1 MKQGHQRS
9 ALQRGPQRPIGK
21 AKVIRASELAQ
32 MGVCEQRI
40 VFEHR
45 HGPKRT
51 DQERGAMLQGQRMH
65 DLYHREALRILRK
78 PPSFSFIR
86 RMVRA
91 LVNWIVSM
99 CRSRVGRGADPEK
112 GEQGKD
118 GC

>member
-1 MKQGHQRS
+1 MNQGHQRR
-9 ALQRGPQRPIGK
+9 ARQRGPERPSGK
-21 AKVIRASELAQ
+21 TKVIRASELAQ
-32 MGVCEQRI
+32 MGVCEQRV

-51 DQERGAMLQGQRMH
+51 DQERRAMLQGQRMH
-65 DLYHREALRILRK
+65 DLYHREALRILRR
-78 PPSFSFIR
+78 PPSFSFIW

-99 CRSRVGRGADPEK
+99 CRSRVGCGAEQEK